1 MRFGLSSKGKS
12 VYNGELTAPLGS
24 QQPKSRLQ
32 GSGICG
38 EDFGWTS
45 KQEVWLLF
53 SWEERIPTWIALDTS
68 SEDRDGTRQQ
78 GDKGS
83 EGMDTKPYTGTTRAD
98 SFVQIT
104 IEQ

>member
-1 MRFGLSSKGKS
+1 MGFVVKALDGPVSKRFGFYSPGK
-12 VYNGELTAPLGS
+12 
-24 QQPKSRLQ
+24 
-32 GSGICG
+32 
-38 EDFGWTS
+38 
-45 KQEVWLLF
+45 
-53 SWEERIPTWIALDTS
+53 RIPTWIALDTS